1 MQNVKLSPH
10 FKLYE
15 FCVTNSGANVVEAN
29 RAYASQEENIQKLTT
44 LAVNVLE
51 PLRAALIHSKNHFN
65 LKYLIIT
72 SGVRTAGTKILNA
85 ALKSQHNH
93 CEAVDFVI
101 DGTLKNTQRFFKM
114 IMNDEIKGLYPKKW
128 ISQCILERKKRADG
142 TWSCWIHVA
151 IVTDRFK
158 KVRKGDGRNYT
169 NFPEYMISLDGF
181 KYVVANDVNLNKYLQ

>member
-29 RAYASQEENIQKLTT
+29 RAYASQEENIKKLTS

-51 PLRAALIHSKNHFN
+51 PIRAALIHSKNHFN
-65 LKYLIIT
+65 LKYLIVT

-93 CEAVDFVI
+93 CEACDFVV
-101 DGTLKNTQRFFKM
+101 DGTLKNTRRFYEM
-114 IMNDEIKGLYPKKW
+114 IMNGEIKGLDHKY

-142 TWSCWIHVA
+142 SWSCWIHIA

-169 NFPEYMISLDGF
+169 NFPEFFISLDGF
-181 KYVVANDVNLNKYLQ
+181 KYVLANETNLNKYLQ